1 MDLDRLVRQPFRA
14 IAPRDFAA
22 ENRSDGSVRVAD
34 RQAQFQPGLVF
45 ECILCQFEQTIVEC
59 LVEAMILIVHTP
71 DGNVRRNCRH
81 LEDRRQIQF
90 LRFPVFDGLAHVQF
104 VAPADHFIDRA
115 ESQLG
120 HQFAN
125 FFRDH
130 AEVIHDVVGLAGELL
145 SQHRVL
151 RGHTNRARV
160 EMADAHH
167 DAAGNNQG

>member
-1 MDLDRLVRQPFRA
+1 MRIGKLHF
-14 IAPRDFAA
+14 
-22 ENRSDGSVRVAD
+22 NRV
-34 RQAQFQPGLVF
+34 LVF
-45 ECILCQFEQTIVEC
+45 EGILCQFQQTIVEC
-59 LVEAMILIVHTP
+59 LVEAMILIVHSP
-71 DGNVRRNCRH
+71 DRNVRRNFRH
-81 LEDRRQIQF
+81 MKDRRKIQF
-90 LRFPVFDGLAHVQF
+90 LRFPVFDGLAHQL
-104 VAPADHFIDRA
+104 VATADHFIDRA

-130 AEVIHDVVGLAGELL
+130 AEVIHDVFGLAGELL

-167 DAAGNNQG
+167 DASGNNQG